1 VNVIGFPAPPPDFD
15 PLTSPNEQLRRY
27 GCPRRPDPEC
37 EPVLRNLWDKALAQ
51 RPTIVRPSLVET
63 AWGSRP
69 YAPRAKVRSG
79 IGVERNQ
86 DQLGPDGPLGGEWGG
101 AIVDLGLPLNPGE
114 AFTYVYGEWRV
125 PAIDTTMPAETG
137 TQYVAFWIGLGGWN
151 TDNLWQAGV
160 VAKMTGNT
168 VSYFAVTDL
177 IPSNWVAISNFPVA
191 AGDVIT
197 MLICAPQV
205 ADGFDINAS
214 AVMLNQRTQIAMAVG
229 TSGPKDP
236 PVDGSTVEWIIEA
249 TNTEMPNFGTMSFT
263 NCVAG
268 NQHNAINLT
277 DMDAFTVATESPITG
292 DLLAT
297 ANIDGPQDTVEVSWL
312 APT

>member
-1 VNVIGFPAPPPDFD
+1 VKVIGFPAPPPDFD
-15 PLTSPNEQLRRY
+15 PLTAPNEKLRRY
-27 GCPRRPDPEC
+27 GYPRRPDAAA
-37 EPVLRNLWDKALAQ
+37 EPALRSLWDRALSQ

-69 YAPRAKVRSG
+69 YAPRAKARSEISRG
-79 IGVERNQ
+79 RNQ

-101 AIVDLGLPLNPGE
+101 GIVDLGLPLSPDE

-125 PAIDTTMPAETG
+125 PAIDTTMPAEPG

-151 TDNLWQAGV
+151 TGHLWQAGV
-160 VAKMTGNT
+160 VAKMTGNS

-197 MLICAPQV
+197 MLVCAPQV
-205 ADGFDINAS
+205 ADGFDINAF
-214 AVMLNQRTQIAMAVG
+214 AMMLNQRTQIAMAVG

-236 PVDGSTVEWIIEA
+236 QVDGSTVEWIVEA

-268 NQHNAINLT
+268 NQRSAINLT
-277 DMDAFTVATESPITG
+277 DMNAFTIAAQSPITG

-297 ANIDGPQDTVEVSWL
+297 ANIDAPQDKVAVSWV
-312 APT
+312 AAT